1 MLNDYLQLLKQELE
15 SRNINDSDEIIAY
28 FEEMISDRLDNGE
41 NLEDILHKLGE
52 PEIVAESFG
61 KREEDTPSFK
71 EKETETLDFQS
82 IHSLNIETVSYSY
95 SFLPSADSLFHI
107 TYEKDES
114 TSLNISASH
123 NRHGEDIEIEQ
134 DFSEFNLGNILLRW
148 ADRKN
153 KKTRDIKYQAWIS
166 IPMQQKTDLEID
178 NVSGDLY
185 FKDICLADT
194 EIDNVSGRITM
205 ESVSFR
211 SLECSSVSGTINMED
226 LKIEEDLEIDSTS
239 GDIQAE
245 RILCEEIDINTV
257 SADVDLTMIGSKQDF
272 DIEISKLRSSES
284 YEGDGDL
291 SLSIHTISGKIS
303 YRFTE
308 E

>member
-15 SRNINDSDEIIAY
+15 SRNINDSDEILAY

-41 NLEDILHKLGE
+41 NLEDILNKLGE

-61 KREEDTPSFK
+61 KREEDTPTFK
-71 EKETETLDFQS
+71 DKETESLVFES
-82 IHSLNIETVSYSY
+82 VHSFDIETVSYSY
-95 SFLPSADSLFHI
+95 SFLPSSDSLFHI

-114 TSLNISASH
+114 TSLNISVSH
-123 NRHGEDIEIEQ
+123 DRHGADIEIEQ
-134 DFSEFNLGNILLRW
+134 DFSEFNLGNVLLKW

-153 KKTRDIKYQAWIS
+153 KKVKNYQAWIY
-166 IPMQQKTDLEID
+166 IPMEQKTDLEID
-178 NVSGDLY
+178 NVSGNLT
-185 FKDICLADT
+185 FRNVSLADT

-205 ESVSFR
+205 ESVTLR
-211 SLECSSVSGTINMED
+211 ALECSSVSGSINMED